1 MKVSCSFISRVS
13 NTQDYFCVCSLGA
26 KKEVVLKHC
35 LNELTF
41 NGTVVCFIC
50 AKLKGARL
58 KGARAFLTS
67 LSGSLGLDLGFS
79 MALLASALKL
89 YTRSQ

>member
-1 MKVSCSFISRVS
+1 MFPRGEKNETVS
-13 NTQDYFCVCSLGA
+13 
-26 KKEVVLKHC
+26 KHC

-41 NGTVVCFIC
+41 NGTVLCSSH
-50 AKLKGARL
+50 AKLEGVGL

-67 LSGSLGLDLGFS
+67 LSRALGLDLGFS

-89 YTRSQ
+89 DTLGQ

>member
-1 MKVSCSFISRVS
+1 MCS
-13 NTQDYFCVCSLGA
+13 QGG
-26 KKEVVLKHC
+26 KKETVSKHF

-41 NGTVVCFIC
+41 NGTVVCSIR
-50 AKLKGARL
+50 AKLKRARL

-89 YTRSQ
+89 YTLSQ